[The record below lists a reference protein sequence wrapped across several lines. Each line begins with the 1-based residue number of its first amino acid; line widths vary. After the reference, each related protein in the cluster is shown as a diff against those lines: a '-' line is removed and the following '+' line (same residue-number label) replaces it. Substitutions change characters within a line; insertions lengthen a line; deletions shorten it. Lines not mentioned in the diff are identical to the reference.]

1 MYYIVKWILVLF
13 VTNGDCEVRGITNHQ
28 AVFTTKGNADAFVL
42 TLNTTKPNASYGDYM
57 DSVAILVSNNV
68 PNVPSQA
75 RIDTICK

>member
-1 MYYIVKWILVLF
+1 MVLF

-42 TLNTTKPNASYGDYM
+42 TLNTTKPHTPYGDYM
-57 DSVAILVSNNV
+57 DSVSMLISNSI

>member
-13 VTNGDCEVRGITNHQ
+13 VTNGDCEIRGITNHQ
-28 AVFTTKGNADAFVL
+28 SAFTTKGKADAFAL
-42 TLNTTKPNASYGDYM
+42 TLNTTKPNTSYGDYM
-57 DSVAILVSNNV
+57 DSVSILISNNV

>member
-13 VTNGDCEVRGITNHQ
+13 VTQGDCEIRGISNHQ
-28 AVFTTKGNADAFVL
+28 AVFTTKGKADAFAL

-57 DSVAILVSNNV
+57 DSVRVETLNRIPKV
-68 PNVPSQA
+68 QGYA

>member
-28 AVFTTKGNADAFVL
+28 AVFTTKGKANAFAL
-42 TLNTTKPNASYGDYM
+42 TLNTTKPNTGYGDYI
-57 DSVAILVSNNV
+57 DSVKVETLNRIPKVQAT
-68 PNVPSQA
+68 A